1 MNQLTGWINVKGTI
15 AAKSR
20 QSIHRARVLHET
32 TPYCDEETIAGTENL
47 QLALRQSVSN
57 FQKFSVRIYL
67 RLYLSASSAFS

>member
-1 MNQLTGWINVKGTI
+1 MNQLTGWINVKGMI

-47 QLALRQSVSN
+47 QLALR
-57 FQKFSVRIYL
+57 
-67 RLYLSASSAFS
+67 